1 MIGRFS
7 SLGAYKGLFTLR
19 EFYRCMSGGGLALA
33 AFVVGQAGGA
43 MWLAVLLGLASVAL
57 NGLPI
62 VIEAARGL
70 SERRI
75 NVDELV
81 SLAIVAT
88 LIQGEVLAAAVISFI
103 MTLGSLIEEAVSD
116 GARRSIEGLA
126 ALSPQDAVLVTDDG
140 AERTV
145 PVADIRLGD
154 IVLVRPGERI
164 PVDAVIVAGT
174 TAVDESALTGESL
187 PRERRPGDAILAGT
201 LNYTGRITARAVKV
215 GEDTTFGKVVKLV
228 VAAEAGKPRAARIV
242 DRYARWFTPLVLLAA
257 GLAWLFSGQLDRA
270 VAVLVAGCPCALLM
284 AAPTATVA
292 AVGRAARRG
301 ILIKGGQFLEEAGRA
316 DVVLFDKTGTLTM
329 GRPAVTEV
337 ASADGESAKGVIGCA
352 ACLERESSH
361 PLAAAICDEARR
373 LGIEP
378 AAPESMS
385 AAVGLGL
392 RGRVDGK
399 AVEVGSP
406 EMAGGA
412 ETLPPP
418 LRECLTA
425 VREQGATGLVVRRD
439 GEAIGVIGVADA
451 TKGMAARAVAALR
464 ELGIKT
470 IGILSGDHEKAVAAL
485 AGRVGVT
492 DVWAGLAPGD
502 KLDILSRFQERGGRV
517 LFVGDG
523 VNDAPALARA
533 NVGVAMGA
541 VGSDVALETAD
552 VALADDD
559 IAKLPFLIHLGR
571 RMTWLI
577 GVNIG
582 LGLLFNSVAILGGAY
597 GYLSPV
603 AAAIFHNVGSVVV
616 VLSSASLALTREPD
630 LFAGK
635 EA

>member
-19 EFYRCMSGGGLALA
+19 EFYRCLSGGGLALA
-33 AFVVGQAGGA
+33 AFIVGQAGGPL
-43 MWLAVLLGLASVAL
+43 WLAMLLGLASVVV
-57 NGLPI
+57 NGAPI

-70 SERRI
+70 YERRV

-81 SLAIVAT
+81 SLAIVAS

-126 ALSPQDAVLVTDDG
+126 ALSPQEAVLVTDDG

-164 PVDAVIVAGT
+164 PVDAVIVSGT

-187 PRERRPGDAILAGT
+187 PRERRPGEAILAGT

-215 GEDTTFGKVVKLV
+215 GEDTTFGKVVRLV
-228 VAAEAGKPRAARIV
+228 VAAEAGKPRAARVV
-242 DRYARWFTPLVLLAA
+242 DRYARWFTPLVLFAA
-257 GLAWLFSGQLDRA
+257 AMAWLFSGQLDRA

-301 ILIKGGQFLEEAGRA
+301 ILVKGGQFLEEAGRA
-316 DVVLFDKTGTLTM
+316 DVVLFDKTGTLTL

-373 LGIEP
+373 LGLEP

-392 RGRVDGK
+392 RGTVDGR

-406 EMAGGA
+406 EMAGGP

-418 LRECLTA
+418 LRECLA
-425 VREQGATGLVVRRD
+425 AIRDQGATGLVVRRD
-439 GEAIGVIGVADA
+439 GEAIGIIGVADA
-451 TKGMAARAVAALR
+451 ARETAAHAVAALR
-464 ELGIKT
+464 RLGMKT
-470 IGILSGDHEKAVAAL
+470 VGILSGDHEKAVAAL

-502 KLDILSRFQERGGRV
+502 KLDILSRFQDRAGRV

-523 VNDAPALARA
+523 INDAPALARA

-582 LGLLFNSVAILGGAY
+582 LGLLFNSVAIMGGAY

-630 LFAGK
+630 FFAGE